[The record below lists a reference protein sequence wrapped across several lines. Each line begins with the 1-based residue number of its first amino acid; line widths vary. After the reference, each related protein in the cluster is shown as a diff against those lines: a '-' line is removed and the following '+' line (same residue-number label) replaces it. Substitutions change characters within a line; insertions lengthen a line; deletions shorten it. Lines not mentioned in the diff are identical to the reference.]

1 MNIKDYGFP
10 VFRILN
16 LWQTTLFVSHN
27 VKPIDTYVSID
38 NHNKY
43 SLVYVYKREEA
54 QALLSRFRNHE
65 LEIGEFVIK
74 YN

>member
-1 MNIKDYGFP
+1 MNIKDYGYP

-16 LWQTTLFVSHN
+16 LWQTTLFVSN
-27 VKPIDTYVSID
+27 GIKPIDTYVSID
-38 NHNKY
+38 NQNKY
-43 SLVYVYKREEA
+43 SLVYVFKRDES
-54 QALLSRFRNHE
+54 QALLEKFRNHE